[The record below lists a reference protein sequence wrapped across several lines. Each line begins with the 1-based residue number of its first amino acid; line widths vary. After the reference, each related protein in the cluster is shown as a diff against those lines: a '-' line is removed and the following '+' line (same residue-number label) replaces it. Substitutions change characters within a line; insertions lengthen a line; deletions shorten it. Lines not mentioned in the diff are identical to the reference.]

1 MSSIQDLQSIIK
13 RRAGLSRGNRFQVV
27 ISNPINGEDGKDLT
41 LLCESCTLPG
51 RQILST
57 DFSVW
62 RNENKVPTGYTDEDV
77 TCVFYLTNDYYVKDL
92 FDKWLV
98 SIINPVTYLANY
110 TNTFA
115 KTILLQQL
123 NEADQ
128 IIYEVTLPNAWPV
141 GVNSIE
147 LSNDADNSIQKL
159 TVVFT
164 YNTWSSKKFTPS

>member
-1 MSSIQDLQSIIK
+1 MSSIQDLQSTIK
-13 RRAGLSRGNRFQVV
+13 RRAGLSRGNRFKIM
-27 ISNPINGEDGKDLT
+27 ISNPFDTGKDLS
-41 LLCESCTLPG
+41 LLCESCTFPG

-98 SIINPVTYLANY
+98 MILNPVSYLVEY
-110 TNTFA
+110 TQTFA
-115 KTILLQQL
+115 RTVTIQQL
-123 NEADQ
+123 NEADEPV
-128 IIYEVTLPNAWPV
+128 YEVNLPNAWPV
-141 GVNSIE
+141 SVNSIE
-147 LSNDADNSIQKL
+147 LNNDSDNTAQKL

-164 YNTWSSKKFTPS
+164 YNTWSSRKLT